1 MSTVISQQL
10 KDIQLNTILDTG
22 FFSAFTFSPAIHS
35 HPCYE
40 FIAAV
45 SGEFHIETL
54 SGEPIKMTPGKI
66 CLIPPGLHHGTI
78 ADGEDAEKL
87 AVRFSYCGR
96 GAETEYFDLFDG
108 ILGKIT
114 SPIIID
120 NGEKSVAIMKKLRD
134 ELCSNRLCGEVIVE
148 AMLTEF
154 YIETLRLICRGA
166 ENESREKS
174 EAVVDSVHNR
184 YYNIEMWFGKRFS
197 ENVTEEDLARE
208 LNLSKRQLSRN
219 LREIYGMSFREK
231 LCDVRVHNAVKLL
244 TQTDSSVER
253 IAAMVGYESPSG
265 LYRAFERQLGM
276 KISEFRAVGR
286 CEREDK

>member
-1 MSTVISQQL
+1 
-10 KDIQLNTILDTG
+10 
-22 FFSAFTFSPAIHS
+22 
-35 HPCYE
+35 
-40 FIAAV
+40 
-45 SGEFHIETL
+45 
-54 SGEPIKMTPGKI
+54 
-66 CLIPPGLHHGTI
+66 
-78 ADGEDAEKL
+78 
-87 AVRFSYCGR
+87 
-96 GAETEYFDLFDG
+96 
-108 ILGKIT
+108 
-114 SPIIID
+114 
-120 NGEKSVAIMKKLRD
+120 MKNLRD
-134 ELCSNRLCGEVIVE
+134 ELCSIRLCGEVIVE

-244 TQTDSSVER
+244 TRTDSSVER
-253 IAAMVGYESPSG
+253 IAAASGATVSSLREIQHLPAAEVWNICILSFSAECSISG
-265 LYRAFERQLGM
+265 LQEFLAGVDNHEPRLYWRNLTLRPDNTNAPAKVMLDGQLALLH
-276 KISEFRAVGR
+276 IPE
-286 CEREDK
+286 EEE